1 MRAINLMIVVI
12 IIGAVLMMAPGCT
25 KQPESPVYVTST
37 LPEIPVECSAECP
50 AEPRLPDDDIRADV
64 AARDRSAMKRAYR
77 CERHARV
84 TCAARLKVLL
94 PQEGAR

>member
-1 MRAINLMIVVI
+1 MKLSYTMVALCMA
-12 IIGAVLMMAPGCT
+12 AVLILALAGCA
-25 KQPESPVYVTST
+25 QPEPPVYVTST
-37 LPEIPVECSAECP
+37 LPEIPVECDTTCP
-50 AEPRLPDDDIRADV
+50 AEPRLPDEDITATV

-94 PQEGAR
+94 PQEGAQ